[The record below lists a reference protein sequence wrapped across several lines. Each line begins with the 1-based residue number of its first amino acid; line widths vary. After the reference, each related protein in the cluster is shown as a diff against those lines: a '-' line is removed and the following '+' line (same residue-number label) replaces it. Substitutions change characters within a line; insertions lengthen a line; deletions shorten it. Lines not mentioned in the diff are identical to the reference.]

1 MLAQKS
7 TSLQH
12 GTCLTLWVQAASR
25 FFRFTRICRETLTFL
40 TQQTFPQ
47 PIEAPCGKGDQRALG
62 HAENSALAGLR
73 DLQRYPRC
81 PFWLCDSPTAAS
93 WNVPERNSC
102 PASIPTAGKPPQQR
116 CQSDGIVGLEREAS
130 PGTSLIMS
138 STGSTVKGGGW
149 PRSASTFH
157 QAQVICEPSIGAKFG
172 QCVSA
177 ARRSTLAQPCSGL
190 PGPRACKS
198 T

>member
-62 HAENSALAGLR
+62 HAENSALAGPTISTMPFLAVRFSNCRLLECTRAKQLLR
-73 DLQRYPRC
+73 KHSNCRKTSSTTLPKR
-81 PFWLCDSPTAAS
+81 
-93 WNVPERNSC
+93 RNCWCRARGFSG
-102 PASIPTAGKPPQQR
+102 A
-116 CQSDGIVGLEREAS
+116 
-130 PGTSLIMS
+130 SLIMS
-138 STGSTVKGGGW
+138 STGSTVKGSGW

-177 ARRSTLAQPCSGL
+177 ARRSTLAQPCSGSSRPASL
-190 PGPRACKS
+190 
-198 T
+198 